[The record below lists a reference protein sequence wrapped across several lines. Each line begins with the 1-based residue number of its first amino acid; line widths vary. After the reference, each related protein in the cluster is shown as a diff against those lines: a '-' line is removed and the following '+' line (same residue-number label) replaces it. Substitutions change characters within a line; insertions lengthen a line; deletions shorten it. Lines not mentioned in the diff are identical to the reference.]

1 MKCDKL
7 RPTCARCARLGIECS
22 VQLRGRGRPPNSART
37 EAERADAKARRA
49 ALAAGDR
56 NLSFNSTN
64 SFGAGSSQ
72 SSFGGLTP
80 RSGVGGGSA
89 PGGE

>member
-1 MKCDKL
+1 
-7 RPTCARCARLGIECS
+7 

-64 SFGAGSSQ
+64 SFGAGSPQ

-80 RSGVGGGSA
+80 RSGVGGGT
-89 PGGE
+89 PGGKQSCKMLQLLFMCNTYVCR